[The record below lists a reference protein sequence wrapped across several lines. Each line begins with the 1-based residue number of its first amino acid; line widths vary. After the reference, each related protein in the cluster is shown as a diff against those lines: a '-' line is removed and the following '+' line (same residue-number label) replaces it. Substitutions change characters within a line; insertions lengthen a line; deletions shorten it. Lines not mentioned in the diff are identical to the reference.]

1 MRISDTGTPFGMLL
15 AAAMAGLVTL
25 YFGLSALQGDH
36 GMFRRLQ
43 TQSELAILET
53 RKAELEAELAAL
65 SNLTTRLSDTSL
77 DLDLL
82 DERARVVLGYL
93 RADEVVIQ

>member
-1 MRISDTGTPFGMLL
+1 MNRSETRAPLGTAL
-15 AAAMAGLVTL
+15 AASLALALAG
-25 YFGLSALQGDH
+25 YFAFSALQGDH
-36 GMFRRLQ
+36 GLFRRMQAESEVQSLQ
-43 TQSELAILET
+43 A
-53 RKAELEAELAAL
+53 RKAELQAELATVV
-65 SNLTTRLSDTSL
+65 NLTSRLSDTSL